1 MTQASKNKHNQAY
14 TMYGNPTQKITYVL
28 MADLHERLFTIS
40 SKPDLCEGS
49 ACKAR
54 KTTWG
59 GRPSSAVLKIV
70 SAIFAKPKISLAML
84 CP

>member
-1 MTQASKNKHNQAY
+1 
-14 TMYGNPTQKITYVL
+14 MYENPTQKLTYVL

-40 SKPDLCEGS
+40 SKPGLCEGS
-49 ACKAR
+49 AFKAR

-59 GRPSSAVLKIV
+59 GLPSSDFLKIV
-70 SAIFAKPKISLAML
+70 SAIFAKPKMSLATL